1 MNNKFSVG
9 LDIGTTKIVAMVGEK
24 NQFNKIKVLGV
35 GKSQSLGVHRGVVNN
50 ITQTI
55 QSIKI
60 AIDEAQSKSGI
71 EIKDVAVGIAGQH
84 IRSLQHSDYITR
96 ENPDEV
102 INNDDIDKLIDQQN
116 KIKDE
121 LDIILS
127 NIPNIPHKDV
137 PNGKDENDN
146 VEIMKSGQIPNFD
159 FKPLSHYE
167 LGEKLGMLDFDLATK
182 TTGARFVFVKNKLAL
197 LERAISNFMLDS
209 HILKN
214 GYEEISP
221 PLFASESTMFGTGQL
236 PKFEHDQFEIKLDD
250 NGERKF
256 LIPTAEVIL
265 TNIVKD
271 KMINQKDLPMRFVA
285 STPCFRK
292 EAGSYGKDTKGMIRQ
307 HQFYK
312 VEMVSIVEQEKCLEE
327 LERMTKCAT
336 SILDLLELPY
346 RKMILCSGDMGFS
359 AEKTY
364 DIEVWLPSEKKYRE
378 ISSCS
383 SCSTFQAVRMKARY
397 KNQKKETLYVG
408 TLNGSGL
415 AVGRTLIAV
424 IENYQQKDGSII
436 IPKVLRPYMD
446 NLEKISVK

>member
-1 MNNKFSVG
+1 MHSLKEIRKNFDRFKKALENRFVKINFNELKD
-9 LDIGTTKIVAMVGEK
+9 LDDQNRSFIQKKEVLENEK
-24 NQFNKIKVLGV
+24 KEIS
-35 GKSQSLGVHRGVVNN
+35 KSKDQSLFERSRE
-50 ITQTI
+50 I
-55 QSIKI
+55 S
-60 AIDEAQSKSGI
+60 I
-71 EIKDVAVGIAGQH
+71 EIEKILKGQKK
-84 IRSLQHSDYITR
+84 
-96 ENPDEV
+96 V
-102 INNDDIDKLIDQQN
+102 KDKLD
-116 KIKDE
+116 K
-121 LDIILS
+121 ILS
-127 NIPNIPHKDV
+127 EIPNIPHKDV
-137 PNGKDENDN
+137 PSGKDENDN
-146 VEIMKSGQIPNFD
+146 VEIMKSGQIAKFD
-159 FKPLSHYE
+159 FDPLSHYE

-182 TTGARFVFVKNKLAL
+182 TTGSRFVFVKNKLAL
-197 LERAISNFMLDS
+197 LERAISNFMLDT
-209 HILKN
+209 HVIKN

-221 PLFASESTMFGTGQL
+221 PLLASESTMFGTGQL
-236 PKFEHDQFEIKLDD
+236 PKFENDQFEVKLDNETD
-250 NGERKF
+250 RKF

-271 KMINQKDLPMRFVA
+271 KIINQKDLPMRFVA

-312 VEMVSIVEQEKCLEE
+312 VEMVSIVEQEKCLDE

-346 RKMILCSGDMGFS
+346 RKIILCSGDMGFS

-364 DIEVWLPSEKKYRE
+364 DIEVWLPSENRYRE

-397 KNQKKETLYVG
+397 KNEKKETLFVG

-415 AVGRTLIAV
+415 AVGRTLIA
-424 IENYQQKDGSII
+424 ILENYQQKDGSII

-446 NLEKISVK
+446 NLEKISLK